1 MSDVASPVSAAAH
14 GIRWGR
20 VILGALL
27 LEVALFVV
35 LIPVAMVVNNPFFT
49 AADTTSTD
57 FTTFFVLVS
66 TACFVFGFLAAL
78 WAVRPVT
85 SRVLLHGTLVGVI
98 ATAMYLGLGMLQ
110 PGGLPPI
117 VAAYGPFVFYLAQ
130 GLRIAG
136 STAGGASLRSLRKLR
151 PGRP

>member
-1 MSDVASPVSAAAH
+1 MSDVTSPVSAAVH

-27 LEVALFVV
+27 VEVALFVV
-35 LIPVAMVVNNPFFT
+35 LIPVAMAVNNPFFT

-57 FTTFFVLVS
+57 FTTFFVAVLIS
-66 TACFVFGFLAAL
+66 CFAFGFLAAM
-78 WAVRPVT
+78 WTVRPLT
-85 SRVLLHGTLVGVI
+85 SRFALHGTLVGVI

-117 VAAYGPFVFYLAQ
+117 VAAYGSVYFYLAQ

-136 STAGGASLRSLRKLR
+136 AAAGASYQGTRRQR
-151 PGRP
+151 RRA